1 MTMFVYF
8 STSFFS
14 SLRSFQVF
22 PYAFNNMSS
31 STNFSWSLNVRSPL
45 HGNNNTTT
53 MIQQHVLQHQ
63 LLMVTQTVLP
73 STRQQQYN
81 NNDTTT
87 CPPAPTSRGHSM
99 CAPLYTATTIQ
110 QQWYNTM
117 SSSTNF
123 SWSLK
128 LCSPLHGNNNT
139 TTMIQQHVLKHQL
152 LVVTQC
158 ALPSTRQQQYNN
170 NDTTPCPPAPTSHG
184 HSNCAPLYTA
194 TTIQQQWY
202 NMSSSTNFSW
212 SLNVCSPLHG
222 NNNTTTMTQQHV
234 LQHQLLM
241 VTQCVLPSTRQQQY
255 NNNDTTTCPPAPTSH
270 GHSKC
275 APLYMA
281 IT

>member
-63 LLMVTQTVLP
+63 LLMVTQSVLP

-81 NNDTTT
+81 NNYTTT

-99 CAPLYTATTIQ
+99 CAPLYTATT
-110 QQWYNTM
+110 
-117 SSSTNF
+117 
-123 SWSLK
+123 
-128 LCSPLHGNNNT
+128 
-139 TTMIQQHVLKHQL
+139 
-152 LVVTQC
+152 
-158 ALPSTRQQQYNN
+158 
-170 NDTTPCPPAPTSHG
+170 
-184 HSNCAPLYTA
+184 
-194 TTIQQQWY
+194 
-202 NMSSSTNFSW
+202 
-212 SLNVCSPLHG
+212 
-222 NNNTTTMTQQHV
+222 MTQQYV

-270 GHSKC
+270 GHSMC
-275 APLYMA
+275 GPLYTATTIQQQWHNNMSSSTNFSWSLKVRSPLHGNN
-281 IT
+281 ITTTMIQQHVLQHQLVMMTNFCFPLHGNNNTTTCHMTSLFYLYLLQWEQQCKNTTT